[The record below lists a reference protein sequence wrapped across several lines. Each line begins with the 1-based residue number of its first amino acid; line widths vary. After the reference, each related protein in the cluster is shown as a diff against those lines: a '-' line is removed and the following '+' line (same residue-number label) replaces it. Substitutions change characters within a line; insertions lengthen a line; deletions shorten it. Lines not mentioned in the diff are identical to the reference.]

1 MKKNLFF
8 VAAAA
13 LALTACSSDNE
24 VTQSAPQLQSGP
36 QAIAFDT
43 YTTEATRAGDA
54 GIQTNATLKASDK
67 GFGVFAQYS
76 NGSSTTDGAYSITSA
91 SPANFMWNEHVHY
104 SDGWTYAP
112 LKYWPNETNN
122 DSQGNT
128 HGGTDANGSAESDH
142 ADVLSFFAYA
152 PYVAEV
158 ADTYTGKIQGPT
170 YSADPAIDNS
180 NITAKGGGIE
190 AVISNS
196 ATGKDAWVRYAVA
209 EKPSKSVDL
218 LWGVAPTGGLSYTNV
233 ANGTT
238 TITAGMPL
246 KNLIKPTK
254 DQKIK
259 FLFQHALA
267 RIGLKVVAA
276 IDQISAGGALDAQ
289 TIIAVNS
296 VSVAEVTSPKYL
308 KMSGAL
314 NLNNTKAF
322 TSLWS
327 NLDGDF
333 AVSVSNA
340 SGGELNPDI
349 AFTTSADAT
358 WTKHTKH
365 LLDESDANY
374 DTWTGVTT
382 SEANVIA
389 DNKYWMVI
397 PGNTDDADKN
407 VDLNVTINYTVIT
420 KDPKLATTFSEVT
433 NEITKKVTI
442 SKFTNNKAYNLKLI
456 LGLTSVKLDAE
467 VADWQVDG
475 DTEIYLPQNRE

>member
-1 MKKNLFF
+1 MKKSLFF
-8 VAAAA
+8 FAAAA
-13 LALTACSSDNE
+13 LALTACTSDNDVLQSE
-24 VTQSAPQLQSGP
+24 TQQQSGP
-36 QAIAFDT
+36 QGIVFDT

-54 GIQTNATLKASDK
+54 GIQTNATLKTASK

-76 NGSSTTDGAYSITSA
+76 NNTVSANGAYSTSI

-112 LKYWPNETNN
+112 LKYWPNETTN
-122 DSQGNT
+122 DSQGT
-128 HGGTDANGSAESDH
+128 GFGGADTNGSATSDYS
-142 ADVLSFFAYA
+142 DVLSFFAYA
-152 PYVAEV
+152 PYVAE
-158 ADTYTGKIQGPT
+158 ASGIYTGKLTGPT

-180 NITAKGGGIE
+180 NISANGGGIE

-276 IDQISAGGALDAQ
+276 INQISAGGALDAQ

-296 VSVAEVTSPKYL
+296 VSVEEVTSPKYL

-333 AVSVSNA
+333 SVSVSNA
-340 SGGELNPDI
+340 ASGELNPDI
-349 AFTTSADAT
+349 AYTTNAT
-358 WTKHTKH
+358 TTWGKHENH
-365 LLDESDANY
+365 LLATDNPSY

-397 PGNTDDADKN
+397 PGNTDDADNN

-420 KDPKLATTFSEVT
+420 KDAKLATTFSEVT

>member
-24 VTQSAPQLQSGP
+24 ATQTVTQQSAPQ
-36 QAIAFDT
+36 AVAFDT

-54 GIQTNATLKASDK
+54 GIQTNATLKASGK

-76 NGSSTTDGAYSITSA
+76 NGSSSTDGAYSTTV

-112 LKYWPNETNN
+112 LKYWPNETDN
-122 DSQGNT
+122 DSQGDSF
-128 HGGTDANGSAESDH
+128 GGSDTNGSATSTH

-170 YSADPAIDNS
+170 YGGDPAIDNS
-180 NITAKGGGIE
+180 NISANGGGIE

-296 VSVAEVTSPKYL
+296 VSVEEVTSSKYL

-327 NLDGDF
+327 NLAGDF
-333 AVSVSNA
+333 SVSVSNA
-340 SGGELNPDI
+340 ASGELNPDI
-349 AFTTSADAT
+349 AYTTSATAT
-358 WTKHTKH
+358 WTKHLNH
-365 LLDESDANY
+365 IAVPSS